1 MDDRED
7 PRDALRRDPFGRAF
21 IAIPRGFGLALNIGA
36 LVAIVSVPVAER
48 VSVAILGY
56 FALGAGIG
64 LVTCIPIGV
73 ANVIV
78 IDSAIRYGVARALGA
93 AIGGA
98 LADGIYSSIGMFGV
112 DPLLARHPFLP
123 RILKA
128 VSGAVLVIYG
138 VLLARARGGAAPVT
152 DVRALAPRAQ
162 VRRGI
167 AVGLAATLLNPSAL
181 VTWVVIVGAHA
192 VGLGAA
198 ERGAW
203 VLGIVVGTFA
213 WFVVV
218 TFLAL
223 RGKRALRG
231 NAIWM
236 TRLAGL
242 LVLAWG
248 VVSLVRTLL
257 QGDD

>member
-1 MDDRED
+1 MHDRQD
-7 PRDALRRDPFGRAF
+7 VRDAARRDPFRRAF
-21 IAIPRGFGLALNIGA
+21 VSVPRGLAVALNIGA
-36 LVAIVSVPVAER
+36 LIVLVVAPIAARTPA
-48 VSVAILGY
+48 AILGY

-78 IDSAIRYGVARALGA
+78 IDSAIRYGVARAIGA

-112 DPLLARHPFLP
+112 DPLLARHPMLP
-123 RILKA
+123 RILRA

-138 VLLARARGGAAPVT
+138 LLLVRARGDVAPQA
-152 DVRALAPRAQ
+152 DVHALAPRAQ
-162 VRRGI
+162 VGRGVL
-167 AVGLAATLLNPSAL
+167 VGLAATLLNPSAL

-192 VGLGAA
+192 VGLGVA

-203 VLGIVVGTFA
+203 VFGIVVGTFA
-213 WFVVV
+213 WFLVV
-218 TFLAL
+218 TFLAV

-248 VVSLVRTLL
+248 VVCLVRILL
-257 QGDD
+257 QGDR